1 MIRILLTYIVPLLLP
16 AVLYFLWLRLAPA
29 NEPRTV
35 PWSWLVAAGVLLVAI
50 VLAGLALLGGT
61 PDGVYEP
68 AHMENGKL
76 IPGHFNPNP

>member
-16 AVLYFLWLRLAPA
+16 AVLYFLWLRFSGNAQ
-29 NEPRTV
+29 PRQV
-35 PWSWLVAAGVLLVAI
+35 PWSWLAIAGVVLVAI

-68 AHMENGKL
+68 AHMENGVL
-76 IPGHFNPNP
+76 VPGRIRPAR

>member
-16 AVLYFLWLRLAPA
+16 AVLYFIWLRLAPVTQ
-29 NEPRTV
+29 PREV
-35 PWSWLVAAGVLLVAI
+35 PWSWLAGAGVLLVAI

-68 AHMENGKL
+68 AHLEDGKVV
-76 IPGHFNPNP
+76 PGRFHTNP